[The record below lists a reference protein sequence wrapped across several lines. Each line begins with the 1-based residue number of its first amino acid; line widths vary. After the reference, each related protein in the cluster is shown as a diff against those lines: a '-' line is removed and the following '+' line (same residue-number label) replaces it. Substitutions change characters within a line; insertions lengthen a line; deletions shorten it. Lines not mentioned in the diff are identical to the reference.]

1 MLMRE
6 ETTRTAREGPGDKE
20 EGCRL
25 WTSHANNTQS
35 HTADEETADR
45 NSLRRLPCGD
55 YVQPSVSISGK
66 AARIQPK

>member
-35 HTADEETADR
+35 QHCGRGNGGSELFASLA
-45 NSLRRLPCGD
+45 LRRLCATI
-55 YVQPSVSISGK
+55 SVHQRKGRQDT
-66 AARIQPK
+66 A